1 MLLKTVVFTTYNYLF
16 NIIHMDFL
24 QKKTVL
30 QKFQMRNLYIL
41 PIVLHVTITD
51 FTKILG
57 MISGNHKVLKEMFK
71 LDVWQ
76 ASVIYKIK
84 GYS

>member
-1 MLLKTVVFTTYNYLF
+1 
-16 NIIHMDFL
+16 
-24 QKKTVL
+24 
-30 QKFQMRNLYIL
+30 MRNLYIL